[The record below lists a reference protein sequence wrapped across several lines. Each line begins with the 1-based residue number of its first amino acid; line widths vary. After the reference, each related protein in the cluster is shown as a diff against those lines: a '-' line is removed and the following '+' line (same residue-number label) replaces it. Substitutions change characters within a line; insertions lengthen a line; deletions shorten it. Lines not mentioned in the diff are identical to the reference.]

1 MHAMAADTTT
11 LYKLMILYMLNRA
24 GFSLANAQIT
34 DFILERGYTNYF
46 NVQQALSDLLD
57 TGLIS
62 AEGIRNRTFYH
73 LCPDGRDTL
82 NAFAQRIPGTIRE
95 DIDGYFSSNKYQ
107 LMGENEI
114 TADYHK
120 ERWDSYVVTC
130 EIREKDN
137 VIAAV
142 KLTVADED
150 TATAVCRSWQ
160 ENNQEIYNY
169 LMMRLIA
176 GKPQE

>member
-34 DFILERGYTNYF
+34 DFILGRGYTNYF

-62 AEGIRNRTFYH
+62 SEGIRNRTFYK
-73 LCPDGRDTL
+73 LCPDGKDTL
-82 NAFAQRIPGTIRE
+82 DAFAQRIPATIRE
-95 DIDGYFSSNKYQ
+95 DIDAFFSSNKYQ
-107 LMGENEI
+107 LMDENEV

-120 ERWDSYVVTC
+120 ERWDSYIVTC

-137 VIAAV
+137 IIAAV
-142 KLTVADED
+142 RLTVADE
-150 TATAVCRSWQ
+150 TSAAAICRSWQ
-160 ENNQEIYNY
+160 KHHQEVYNY
-169 LMMRLIA
+169 LMTRLI
-176 GKPQE
+176 GGE